1 MINVSRPTIEKIEA
15 ATDLTFVQSEDTG
28 NGYVLSF
35 ESPHEENKVEF
46 FEEEWNSEVEF
57 LNHVMAHYAKG
68 MHLGRRGHSVSTL
81 TLTIR
86 VEGIDPHGHA
96 VDFPVEIPVR
106 QHHIVADTN
115 VLDLDHVNTQTDAMG
130 YEFGTSLKAQLSA
143 LANSIEEIAH
153 ANA

>member
-1 MINVSRPTIEKIEA
+1 MT
-15 ATDLTFVQSEDTG
+15 
-28 NGYVLSF
+28 
-35 ESPHEENKVEF
+35 
-46 FEEEWNSEVEF
+46 
-57 LNHVMAHYAKG
+57 
-68 MHLGRRGHSVSTL
+68 TL

-86 VEGIDPHGHA
+86 VEGLDSHGHA

-106 QHHIVADTN
+106 TEDGEA

-130 YEFGTSLKAQLSA
+130 YEFGTSLKAQLTA

>member
-1 MINVSRPTIEKIEA
+1 MIDVSRTTIEKIEA
-15 ATDLTFVQSEDTG
+15 TTDLTFAQSEDTG

-35 ESPHEENKVEF
+35 ESPHEENMVEF
-46 FEEEWNSEVEF
+46 FEEEWDSEVEF
-57 LNHVMAHYAKG
+57 LNHVVGRYAK
-68 MHLGRRGHSVSTL
+68 VSTL

-115 VLDLDHVNTQTDAMG
+115 VLDLDHGNTQTDAMG
-130 YEFGTSLKAQLSA
+130 YEFGTSLKAQLTA